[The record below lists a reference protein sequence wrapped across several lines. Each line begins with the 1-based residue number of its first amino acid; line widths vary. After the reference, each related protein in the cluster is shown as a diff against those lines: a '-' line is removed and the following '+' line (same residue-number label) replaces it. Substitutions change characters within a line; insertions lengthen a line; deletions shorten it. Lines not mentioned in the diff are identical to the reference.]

1 MHLGGFVNVF
11 EDTHDSE
18 HRRGV
23 NAFAERLVIKTHVAA
38 GDGDLQL
45 LASLGDAV
53 DGLREL
59 PHDVRLLRVAEVQAI
74 GRTDGRRARTRD
86 FAGSLRYG
94 VHRADTRIEVA
105 PASIAIKSHG
115 QTAVRAFDADHA
127 GIAGTGSLDR
137 VGLHHV
143 IILLP
148 DPPFAGDVRVGEQR
162 LQLPGEVAAL
172 RKSNMLRLLARDWRL
187 PAR

>member
-94 VHRADTRIEVA
+94 VHRADTRIEIA
-105 PASIAIKSHG
+105 PATVAIESHG
-115 QTAVRAFDADHA
+115 QAAVRALDADHA
-127 GIAGTGSLDR
+127 GIAGTGSLDC

-143 IILLP
+143 IVLLP
-148 DPPFAGDVRVGEQR
+148 DPAFAGDVGAREQR
-162 LQLPGEVAAL
+162 LQLSGKVTTGG
-172 RKSNMLRLLARDWRL
+172 KGNMLR
-187 PAR
+187 